1 MESLVTLI
9 RKEIKNILI
18 LFEYLIW
25 LLLDPSKFTKINKKE
40 IKKVLI
46 INTGSIGEI
55 IANTPLLP
63 ALKNKL
69 NCEISFMI
77 HKGYGA
83 VFENNPY
90 VSEIIE
96 YEENFK
102 KNIKKLRKDNFDLAI
117 IIFPPSLKISL
128 MCLFSGIKYRIGCYK
143 GIKEGPSFFFTKR
156 TFPINNKNVVEKY
169 LDIIKQIGINNPDP
183 RTEIYLSDREKN
195 NLKNKLRKLKI
206 KDFIIVHPGFKSILE
221 YEYPSRLWPLERYA
235 EVIDYLIE
243 KYKIKIL
250 LTGSR
255 NEEPVS
261 NKIKSLVKKENKKNV
276 IICAKKFGFR
286 ESFVLIDFAK
296 LIIEPSTGAGHCIA
310 TPLKTPVIDLM
321 GKMDVH
327 EWRPWGDKD
336 KIRYFFH
343 NEVCTGC
350 NLEFCRKK
358 TIECLKAITVKE
370 VINAADEL
378 LKKDLKRQ

>member
-1 MESLVTLI
+1 MKSLTTII
-9 RKEIKNILI
+9 REDIKKILI
-18 LFEYLIW
+18 LFDYLIW
-25 LLLDPSKFTKINKKE
+25 LLLDPSKFIRINKKE
-40 IKKVLI
+40 IKNVLI

-90 VSEIIE
+90 ISEIIE

-102 KNIKKLRKDNFDLAI
+102 KNIKRLKKDKFDLAV

-143 GIKEGPSFFFTKR
+143 GIKEGPSFFFTRR
-156 TFPINNKNVVEKY
+156 TFPINKKNVVEKY
-169 LDIIKQIGINNPDP
+169 LDMIKQIGINNPNP
-183 RTEIYLSDREKN
+183 KTELYISDKEKKD
-195 NLKNKLRKLKI
+195 LKKKLEKLKI
-206 KDFIIVHPGFKSILE
+206 KNFIIVHPGFKSILD

-235 EVIDYLIE
+235 KVIDYLIE
-243 KYKIKIL
+243 KYKIKVL
-250 LTGSR
+250 LTGSK
-255 NEEPVS
+255 NEELIS
-261 NKIKSLVKKENKKNV
+261 KKIKNLVKKQNQKKV
-276 IICAKKFGFR
+276 IICARKFGFR

-296 LIIEPSTGAGHCIA
+296 LMIEPSTGAGHCIA
-310 TPLKTPVIDLM
+310 TPLKTPVVDLM

-327 EWRPWGDKD
+327 EW
-336 KIRYFFH
+336 
-343 NEVCTGC
+343 
-350 NLEFCRKK
+350 
-358 TIECLKAITVKE
+358 
-370 VINAADEL
+370 
-378 LKKDLKRQ
+378 